1 MANDNQRLN
10 HCHVERITK
19 TTEISQPKPH
29 QHDYYEIY
37 FLHSGARQVFINN
50 EMYALEENSLYV
62 APPKSFHKTEGGAYS
77 RTIVTVSGEQLDGA
91 QLQILDQ
98 LAKARVSLVGDR
110 YLQIINDLLAE
121 CVSVQLSATE
131 PVLKNERVLQIFKT
145 ILTFLSMQ
153 ENPPVPPLST
163 GAHAKRL
170 KKNISA
176 EILHIAH
183 YINTNYADKITLD
196 FLCKKFLI
204 SKTALNVKFKQVM
217 QCTVVDYLLTVRL
230 NRAKY
235 LLTNT
240 RRTMEEIS
248 QACGFSS
255 ANYFGL
261 IFKRKL
267 GRTPSS
273 FSHKKKHRKSGATP
287 PRQIKENIQKTKKR

>member
-1 MANDNQRLN
+1 MANNNLYSQI
-10 HCHVERITK
+10 CQVERVTK
-19 TTEISQPKPH
+19 NVEIANPRPH
-29 QHDYYEIY
+29 QHEYYEVY
-37 FLHSGARQVFINN
+37 FLHSGSRQVFIDN
-50 EMYALEENSLYV
+50 EMYPLEENSIYV
-62 APPKSFHKTEGGAYS
+62 APPKSFHKTEGGPYS
-77 RTIVTVSGEQLDGA
+77 RTLALISGEQLDSA
-91 QLQILDQ
+91 QLKILDE
-98 LAKARVSLVGDR
+98 LAKARVSLVGEKH
-110 YLQIINDLLAE
+110 LQIIKDLLNE
-121 CVSVQLSATE
+121 CVEIQHSATE
-131 PVLKNERVLQIFKT
+131 TSLKSERILQIIKA

-170 KKNISA
+170 KKNTSS

-183 YINTNYADKITLD
+183 YINTNYAEKITLD

-217 QCTVVDYLLTVRL
+217 QCTVVDYILTVRL

-235 LLTNT
+235 LLNNT
-240 RRTMEEIS
+240 RRTIEEIS

-261 IFKRKL
+261 IFKRKM

-273 FSHKKKHRKSGATP
+273 FHKKRPRKKGATP
-287 PRQIKENIQKTKKR
+287 THHTRGK